1 MEDTEHWRQRLVELK
16 TALGITQ
23 AAMAAAIG
31 VEPSYLSRLLY
42 PPGKAGRKNLGL
54 DTMRALRSAYGLRA
68 DWFDL
73 PLGSVLPGQGVA
85 LGVAEAVAAYGNAG
99 PLPGSHKAGASP
111 LRSNGVAWPFKEV
124 SYQRLQALKKSLG
137 PKLAGEALHDLD
149 TLLDV
154 AVARWEQRAHRL
166 SKRAS

>member
-1 MEDTEHWRQRLVELK
+1 MEDTEHWRRRLIELRA
-16 TALGITQ
+16 ALGVTQ

-54 DTMRALRSAYGLRA
+54 DTMRALRSTYSLRA

-73 PLGSVLPGQGVA
+73 PLGTVLPGENTA
-85 LGVAEAVAAYGNAG
+85 LGVAEHVPDYANQQR
-99 PLPGSHKAGASP
+99 PGQKSAASP
-111 LRSNGVAWPFKEV
+111 LRAGSVVWPFKEV
-124 SYQRLQALKKSLG
+124 GYQRLQALKKALG
-137 PKLAGEALHDLD
+137 PKLAAEALHDLD
-149 TLLDV
+149 GLLDI
-154 AVARWEQRAHRL
+154 AVARWEKRAHEL